1 MAEKNII
8 GSLLL
13 DPDSISK
20 INLEP
25 EMFKSEL
32 DGRLYL
38 EFLRG
43 YENNYPV
50 NAVVLAAKVTEFPA
64 DLVQNE
70 IRDCLEKTLTSAD
83 IKSYADIVLREYR
96 AERLG
101 KILGRVK
108 PDPGKVDEQVSDI
121 LGELE
126 GLLDGRESKS
136 KTLSVIAAEQKA
148 VSYTHLTLPTT

>member
-1 MAEKNII
+1 MSILAEKNVI

-20 INLEP
+20 ITLEP

-50 NAVVLAAKVTEFPA
+50 NAVVLAAKVTEFPT

-83 IKSYADIVLREYR
+83 IKSYADIVLSEYR
-96 AERLG
+96 AEQFG

-126 GLLDGRESKS
+126 GLLDGRESRS
-136 KTLSVIAAEQKA
+136 KLWR
-148 VSYTHLTLPTT
+148 